1 MEDSLDDIAAGKKEY
16 AATLKKFYIPFQK
29 EIKAKDKLDKATN
42 LGDADPKFKCPK
54 CGSPMVIKLGRGG
67 KFLSCSRYPDC
78 DGALMI
84 DGTEIKKDEPI
95 GHDPKTGLPIY
106 VLVGRFGPYVQ
117 LGEKPVKGPK
127 VKRKKGEPK
136 PPAPP
141 KPRMASIPKGMDI
154 SKVTVPEALKYLS
167 LPRVLG
173 NHPTTGIPITASIG
187 RFGPFIVYEKDFRSL
202 KAKDGD
208 NPYEITLERALE
220 ILSKP
225 KAVRKGGWGRK
236 KVEEKKPEDKKAE

>member
-1 MEDSLDDIAAGKKEY
+1 MEDSLDDIANGTKEY
-16 AATLKKFYIPFQK
+16 ATTLKKFYIPFQK
-29 EIKAKDKLDKATN
+29 EVKAKDKLDKVTN
-42 LGDADPKFKCPK
+42 LGEADAKFKCPK
-54 CGSPMVIKLGRGG
+54 CGSSMIVKLGRGG

-95 GHDPKTGLPIY
+95 GTDPATGLPIY

-117 LGEKPVKGPK
+117 LGEKAPKAEK

-141 KPRMASIPKGMDI
+141 KPRMSSIPKGVDI
-154 SKVTVPEALKYLS
+154 GSVTVEMALKYLS

-173 NHPTTGIPITASIG
+173 NHPTTGLPITANVG
-187 RFGPFIVYEKDFRSL
+187 RFGPYIVHEKDFRSL

-208 NPYEITLERALE
+208 NPYDITLERAIE

-236 KVEEKKPEDKKAE
+236 KTE